1 MTVLKYKERK
11 DKSRPTVRG
20 DKIVV
25 ASWTIFRRDENDMA
39 KALLLIGRPTLHW
52 CVYIQAGRTSRCI
65 SEQRFRTR
73 VTTDDTLTTM
83 ELQTEQSFAP
93 LAMQWSSG
101 SPVYRRR
108 RNAAATAHKDTK
120 PGAGAVVS
128 DRSGCMTRRRP
139 VPAAEPSERH
149 IRQAPEASNIAP

>member
-1 MTVLKYKERK
+1 MSNRARGAVVHTILAALTHDSAKVQKSK

-83 ELQTEQSFAP
+83 NYKRKRALR
-93 LAMQWSSG
+93 L
-101 SPVYRRR
+101 
-108 RNAAATAHKDTK
+108 
-120 PGAGAVVS
+120 
-128 DRSGCMTRRRP
+128 
-139 VPAAEPSERH
+139 
-149 IRQAPEASNIAP
+149 

>member
-1 MTVLKYKERK
+1 M
-11 DKSRPTVRG
+11 
-20 DKIVV
+20 
-25 ASWTIFRRDENDMA
+25 
-39 KALLLIGRPTLHW
+39 
-52 CVYIQAGRTSRCI
+52 

-120 PGAGAVVS
+120 PGAGAVMS
-128 DRSGCMTRRRP
+128 DRSGRMTIRRP
-139 VPAAEPSERH
+139 VPVAEPSERH
-149 IRQAPEASNIAP
+149 IRQAPEASNFAP